1 MMHKAPSFFPYSIL
15 LLYLTAALLDVSL
28 GFAPINPPVHRRSRF
43 QYDTCN
49 TNSKL
54 YAGGQNDD
62 GKSKVSFFD
71 RFKKSFGIAQPV
83 VKAPVVE
90 PTPPIEVVVKTV
102 RKLPKKKVVIIGSG
116 MSGLASAKEL
126 MASGCNDFIMID
138 SADGPGGRV
147 RTDNVDGYLLDRGF
161 QVFID
166 SYPEAK
172 SLFNDDFS
180 DLNLKPFLPG
190 ALVHFEYVT
199 E

>member
-15 LLYLTAALLDVSL
+15 LLCLTAALFNLSL
-28 GFAPINPPVHRRSRF
+28 GFAPLKQPVHRRSQF
-43 QYDTCN
+43 QHDTRY

-54 YAGGQNDD
+54 FAGSQKDD
-62 GKSKVSFFD
+62 SKSNISLFD
-71 RFKKSFGIAQPV
+71 QLLKSFGISQATGNSSKGKQNSS
-83 VKAPVVE
+83 VKFG
-90 PTPPIEVVVKTV
+90 KTV

-116 MSGLASAKEL
+116 MSGLASAKQL
-126 MASGCNDFIMID
+126 MDSGCNDFIIVD

-172 SLFNDDFS
+172 SLFNNDFS
-180 DLNLKPFLPG
+180 DLNLKSFLPG
-190 ALVHFEYVT
+190 ALVHYE
-199 E
+199 